1 MSARDDSTHNVLSND
16 PVDSGPRTPDRPT
29 RYEVV
34 ARARNEIDGR
44 EEPATITVDEHQARL
59 AGRIDFPDDGRAR
72 SHDDVQEERRQL
84 LARVEREIIE
94 ERAQRAD
101 PDTARL
107 VENRD
112 QESAGGKFA
121 DAASYQRLI
130 DKLRR
135 DSAETEAHR
144 ENAARDAHGRFPFW
158 ADRDRPERGPTDRP
172 GAHRRRGERP
182 RRAREERQ
190 R

>member
-1 MSARDDSTHNVLSND
+1 MSTRDDSAALDRMAARQDADHARDRAAGHIAGYGMRVGDAPQAQERAATTRGVLSND
-16 PVDSGPRTPDRPT
+16 PVDSGPTT
-29 RYEVV
+29 AQRYDAAMGEA
-34 ARARNEIDGR
+34 ARD
-44 EEPATITVDEHQARL
+44 
-59 AGRIDFPDDGRAR
+59 
-72 SHDDVQEERRQL
+72 
-84 LARVEREIIE
+84 
-94 ERAQRAD
+94 RAQRAD

-112 QESAGGKFA
+112 QEAAAGKFA